1 MMRIDQ
7 RQHSHGATGQPKY
20 SETRFT
26 ALARIRV
33 VAQSLRENQEDVS
46 SPCRVS
52 LQGLMKQTFSYFF
65 KPKKNTCIIIGL

>member
-46 SPCRVS
+46 SPGRVS
-52 LQGLMKQTFSYFF
+52 LRGLMKQTFSYFLNQR
-65 KPKKNTCIIIGL
+65 KIHA